1 MSWRLLTG
9 DCRNL
14 LPTLDAG
21 SVQCVVT
28 SPPYW
33 GLRDYGVDGQLGV
46 EHTVDIYVEHLVA
59 VFRAV
64 RHVLRDDGTL
74 WLNLGDSYAGSWGA
88 QSRSAP
94 VDGISA
100 GQIQAHPQRTDTG
113 STTRT
118 GLPAKNLVG
127 IPWRVAFALQA
138 DGWVLRS
145 DIIWAKPNPMPESVQ
160 DRPTRAHE
168 YLFLLTKQP
177 RYYYAADAIKE
188 PSITEDMRRP
198 YGSQGVWDVDGR
210 PEHQRHGGQMR
221 TAGTNGANKRSVWTI
236 RPRPFPGAHFATF
249 PPALVEPCIKAG
261 SRPAGRR
268 CECDELILTPTGRG
282 PTDDPT
288 LTTGRAGWNRVRR
301 ANEGRRPIAR
311 REQRDHAEQL
321 RASPHQA
328 EMASEAGVEAFAH
341 YLRTDRSGARPI
353 PPDLLVAWT
362 ARGWL
367 APTAPCACPEQPSDL
382 ILDPFAGSGT
392 TGAVACGLG
401 RQFLGIELNADYA
414 AMARVRIAEADERYQ
429 GGPLLR
435 DHAPITEQVVDG

>member
-1 MSWRLLTG
+1 MLESWRLLTG

-14 LPTLDAG
+14 LPTLDTG

-46 EHTVDIYVEHLVA
+46 EHTVDIYVEHLVE
-59 VFRAV
+59 VFRHV
-64 RHVLRDDGTL
+64 RRVLADDGTL

-100 GQIQAHPQRTDTG
+100 SQIQAHPQGTGTG

-138 DGWVLRS
+138 DGWHLRS
-145 DIIWAKPNPMPESVQ
+145 DIIWAKPNPMPESVT

-168 YLFLLTKQP
+168 YVFLLTKSA
-177 RYYYAADAIKE
+177 RYFYDADAIRE
-188 PSITEDMRRP
+188 PAVRHEGFND
-198 YGSQGVWDVDGR
+198 QWDAMSK
-210 PEHQRHGGQMR
+210 PEQQA
-221 TAGTNGANKRSVWTI
+221 TGANKRTVWTI
-236 RPRPFPGAHFATF
+236 PTQPFSGAHFATF

-282 PTDDPT
+282 LTDDPT

-301 ANEGRRPIAR
+301 ANEGRRPITR

-328 EMASEAGVEAFAH
+328 EMASEAGIEAFAH

-401 RQFLGIELNADYA
+401 RPFIGIELNPDYA
-414 AMARVRIAEADERYQ
+414 AMARVRIAEAEERYQ

-435 DHAPITEQVVDG
+435 DHAPVTEQAAVDG